1 MHTITP
7 TGAAAPAAA
16 EPQAALLAQ
25 VEQAFVL
32 MNADAD
38 AALALARLTCEHAAT
53 LGQSSLVGRALHAVG
68 MAECMLGRI
77 AQGASSLREATDT
90 LQRHGPPLAACGA
103 WRDLGSVLTN
113 LSGDVPA
120 GIDAMQRAL
129 ALAQDGGDPHE
140 QGLVLLRLGPLL
152 GRLGRLDECG
162 AALRRAAAL
171 LQPGPDRRAYGN
183 ALVNLGFLHVQ
194 REELAAAVPLLLQ
207 ARALFDPVR
216 HRVDL
221 LNCESNLALAW
232 AGQGQC
238 QEALV
243 LVAQV
248 AQRLNPH
255 TDTFQWADQLLT
267 AGRVHLA
274 CGDAQAAVASLREGL
289 AFARGQ
295 GLRAVEIELLEWL
308 AQALQA
314 QGELAEAL
322 STERSLRLAER
333 RWHDEQSASR
343 VRVMQAGMELSA
355 ERAQN
360 LALAKAR
367 DELEQRVAE
376 RTQALQ
382 AQIQEREAAEALARY
397 WSDHDWLTRL
407 PNRRLLQQQLA
418 QGLRQAAHGG
428 TPLAVAFI
436 DLDGFKALN
445 DAHGHQA
452 GDRALRTTAR
462 RLVRSAPAGATVAR
476 YGGDEFVVLLHGAGA
491 EPSAALAAAQRMRVA
506 VQAPL
511 RLSERRVSLS
521 CSIGVALAPRDADN
535 PDQLLRSADRA
546 MLQAKAAGRN
556 QVHELTPDGQERLGR
571 RSRLR
576 RDLGEALAHGG
587 LSAVYQ
593 PLLDLRTGQI
603 AGVEML
609 ARWQHADMGLVS
621 PAEFVPVAEESGLV
635 GELGVWAMRT
645 ATRAAMALRSSTRW
659 QEGEAPR
666 VALNISSLQLADPG
680 LVPRLVAAVQAEG
693 GQPRWLEVELTESI
707 QLAEDPDWQER
718 LRQLRQAGFH
728 LSLDDFGAGYSS
740 FSYLSRI
747 YFDRLKIDRALVHA
761 ASQSPER
768 RAVTGSI
775 IAMAHGLGLQV
786 VAEGI
791 ETAEQHTLLQAQGCD
806 LVQGFFLC
814 RPLPLVA
821 LLAWRP

>member
-1 MHTITP
+1 MP
-7 TGAAAPAAA
+7 TRADAPPAAD
-16 EPQAALLAQ
+16 PRAALLAQ
-25 VEQAFVL
+25 VEHAFVL
-32 MNADAD
+32 MNADAA
-38 AALALARLTCEHAAT
+38 AALALAQQIQTQATALGEPGLAGRAQHAA
-53 LGQSSLVGRALHAVG
+53 G
-68 MAECMLGRI
+68 MAECLLGRV
-77 AQGASSLREATDT
+77 AQGAHTLRDATDT
-90 LQRHGPPLAACGA
+90 LHRHGPPLAACGA

-113 LSGDVPA
+113 LTGDVPA
-120 GIDAMQRAL
+120 GIEAMQKAL
-129 ALAQDGGDPHE
+129 LLAQGVDDPHE

-162 AALRRAAAL
+162 AALRRAAVL
-171 LQPGPDRRAYGN
+171 LAPGTDRRNYGN
-183 ALVNLGFLHVQ
+183 ALVNLGFLDIQ
-194 REELAAAVPLLLQ
+194 RGDLAAAVPALLQ
-207 ARALFDPVR
+207 ARALFDPAK

-232 AGQGQC
+232 SGLGQGPQ
-238 QEALV
+238 ALA

-248 AQRLNPH
+248 AQRLNPD
-255 TDTFQWADQLLT
+255 TDGFQWADQLLT

-274 CGDAQAAVASLREGL
+274 CGDAATAVQSLRQGL
-289 AFARGQ
+289 AYARGQ
-295 GLRAVEIELLEWL
+295 GLRAVEIDLMEWL

-314 QGELAEAL
+314 RGELAEAL
-322 STERSLRLAER
+322 STERALRAAER

-343 VRVMQAGMELSA
+343 VRVMQAGIDLATQRA
-355 ERAQN
+355 EN
-360 LALAKAR
+360 LALAQAR
-367 DELEQRVAE
+367 DEMELRVAE
-376 RTQALQ
+376 RTHALQ
-382 AQIQEREAAEALARY
+382 TQINEREAAEALARY

-407 PNRRLLQQQLA
+407 PNRRQLQLQLA
-418 QGLRQAAHGG
+418 QGLRQAAQGG
-428 TPLAVAFI
+428 PPLAMAFI

-462 RLVRSAPAGATVAR
+462 RLVRSAPPGATVAR
-476 YGGDEFVVLLHGAGA
+476 YGGDEFVVLMPRATA
-491 EPSAALAAAQRMRVA
+491 SVALAAAQRLRIA

-521 CSIGVALAPRDADN
+521 CSIGVALSARDADTA
-535 PDQLLRSADRA
+535 DELLRSADRA

-576 RDLGEALAHGG
+576 RDLGEALASGG

-593 PLLDLRTGQI
+593 PLLDLRSGHM
-603 AGVEML
+603 AGVELL
-609 ARWQHADMGLVS
+609 ARWQHAELGLVS
-621 PAEFVPVAEESGLV
+621 PAEFIPVAEESGQV
-635 GELGVWAMRT
+635 GELGVWALRT
-645 ATRAAMALRSSTRW
+645 ATRAAMALRSSAMW

-666 VALNISSLQLADPG
+666 VAFNLSTLQLADPA
-680 LVPRLVAAVQAEG
+680 LVPKLVAAVRAEG

-707 QLAEDPDWQER
+707 QLAEDPEWQER

-761 ASQSPER
+761 ASQSPDR

-791 ETAEQHTLLQAQGCD
+791 ESAEQHALLQAQGCD
-806 LVQGFFLC
+806 LVQGFHIC
-814 RPLPLVA
+814 RPMPLAA